1 MQSGLWETIASSLQ
15 KAKPGCDI
23 KQIEDKLELSL
34 RLHLQWKPRCAT
46 ESPHQDIF
54 LKLWGLP
61 LTDSRQLLAFSGN
74 LPTLKRATL
83 PKVMP

>member
-34 RLHLQWKPRCAT
+34 RLHL
-46 ESPHQDIF
+46 
-54 LKLWGLP
+54 
-61 LTDSRQLLAFSGN
+61 
-74 LPTLKRATL
+74 
-83 PKVMP
+83 